1 MNENQCVKDSE
12 RKTKMSESEVN
23 ERETFIHW
31 CRFQNIAAT
40 SLLINSSLHI
50 IFFSITLEEANEWL
64 SHKEITFSS
73 KSHKTNKS

>member
-12 RKTKMSESEVN
+12 RKTKMSDSEVN
-23 ERETFIHW
+23 ERETFIH
-31 CRFQNIAAT
+31 